1 MATSPAVKTRF
12 TTEDDITAE
21 VLRRFEGT
29 PDPRL
34 REILLSLTKHL
45 HAFAK
50 EVRLNED
57 EWFKAILYLTATGQM
72 CSDKRQE
79 FILLSDTMGL
89 SMLVDLISNGKPPGA
104 TESTVFGPFVSVTL
118 FRDEAEVLD
127 IANST
132 EYGLG
137 GGLWTRDL
145 QRGHRVAAAIN
156 TGMVWVNSYKRVN
169 PGSPFG
175 GVGQSGYGREMGFE
189 AMHDYTDAK
198 SVWINVDAQLPP
210 FYKR

>member
-1 MATSPAVKTRF
+1 MDMRLPAAFMAHMATSPAIKTRF

-34 REILLSLTKHL
+34 REIMLSLTKHI

-89 SMLVDLISNGKPPGA
+89 SMLVDLI
-104 TESTVFGPFVSVTL
+104 
-118 FRDEAEVLD
+118 
-127 IANST
+127 
-132 EYGLG
+132 
-137 GGLWTRDL
+137 
-145 QRGHRVAAAIN
+145 
-156 TGMVWVNSYKRVN
+156 
-169 PGSPFG
+169 
-175 GVGQSGYGREMGFE
+175 
-189 AMHDYTDAK
+189 
-198 SVWINVDAQLPP
+198 
-210 FYKR
+210 